1 MWSRVYHPRSWSD
14 PSWIRSPGRPSAQ
27 GTESMP
33 CHVCDPGAHPGLVQS
48 RNRWR
53 RRVGRAANSGP
64 CPFLQGQGG
73 RHGQGP
79 EVPSEAPLVKSR
91 ACSKPPSPSV
101 PFLPEVGGSAEE
113 QKRTF
118 PRTNSRARSRGPNP
132 PSLCQFLS
140 DSTYSAGLWEGLQGQ
155 SPARASS
162 ARPLGS
168 CQPLSWVGAGCARR
182 AWHSSLYCSVVPAP
196 LGCPLGPQL
205 GVPHQQR

>member
-79 EVPSEAPLVKSR
+79 EVPSGH
-91 ACSKPPSPSV
+91 PPSH
-101 PFLPEVGGSAEE
+101 
-113 QKRTF
+113 
-118 PRTNSRARSRGPNP
+118 P
-132 PSLCQFLS
+132 PSHPLP
-140 DSTYSAGLWEGLQGQ
+140 Q
-155 SPARASS
+155 SP
-162 ARPLGS
+162 S
-168 CQPLSWVGAGCARR
+168 CQRWVDLQRNKRELSPGRTPGPEAGARILPVSASPYLTPPTLLDSGRGFR
-182 AWHSSLYCSVVPAP
+182 GRVQPGPA
-196 LGCPLGPQL
+196 LLALWGLASRCPGWGQ
-205 GVPHQQR
+205 GVPGGRGTLASTALWFRHLLAVPWGPSLGYPISRDEP